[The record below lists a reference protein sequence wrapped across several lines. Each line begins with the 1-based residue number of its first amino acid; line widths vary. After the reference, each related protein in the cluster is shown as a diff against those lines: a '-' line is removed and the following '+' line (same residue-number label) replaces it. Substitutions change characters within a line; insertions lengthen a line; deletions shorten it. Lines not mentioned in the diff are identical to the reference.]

1 MSLLQNEDFT
11 IWQLRTSYLSAIK
24 DGIGDRLINV
34 NNSVLNTPGFRAAG
48 WFPLSINPAVQ
59 DSAAQIKRTYSPPIP
74 TTATVASEYYRLARY
89 GNAEEREGDG
99 LGIGE
104 DDEGGM
110 VTGGGGSTHT
120 LGTRNHGRGAR
131 RNRRRERQQN
141 DQRYGEGED
150 EDSSDLSDESDEDGG
165 GGEFTQ
171 RAAQQIK
178 FSKMPIRTRAGSSPI
193 RASSD
198 RRVGPEVTVTCP
210 SRASPDNRYRRSS
223 AGAVEVMKVRSRGDT
238 TTSSDLSEN
247 ELDPALFKRRTIH
260 FSSEHQVIEEPADRE
275 PEGTNEVTEVT
286 ADHNSEMTAGEINE
300 NEQDE
305 DFGGESADSVLS
317 SDFGATAGSPSL
329 LAEVDMNGTLDS
341 SPIVM
346 HKLPNA
352 GSTQGVS
359 PKKPKNSAPV
369 LQDLPPP
376 RPISTVQPVSL
387 LTKELKA
394 RKKVPSNPVERF
406 APLWANGSTTALNV
420 KIYAPFS
427 NQPDKPFD
435 LPIFREF
442 KDEDHSG
449 PVTVADAIGLSLW
462 RYMKEDIKPPIE
474 GDKLNVNRWTLR
486 MVEDGEIEYDFPPLG
501 RNLPLA
507 DFTSNN
513 NRAAALRGR
522 IRGKPY
528 DEFALVE
535 ATQEEFEENE
545 RLYPKFSTPEKSEE
559 SGEPASSEAAQPN
572 PTPAPQNKPA
582 TTRLNPILNQPFSSA
597 LNDNTLTPAD
607 RPAVPTNHAT
617 PRLGVSK
624 TLKVRF
630 INVDGSSQMMT
641 VNTSTD
647 SYIAEILDSVC
658 KRWGLDKGNYLLKV
672 MGSNTVAPLDRTVEA
687 LGSVTE
693 LDVVRRRFGAGSSLT
708 ASPGSSSPNAP
719 LMIDNANNAASKK
732 GKKGQQMLHPLAQK
746 QDLVGGYY
754 RRYYVFRKQSMSF
767 TTSNQRVLVLDNDYL
782 HIMPADSGKGVFEH
796 TGKTRSISFNDIVG
810 SKVSR
815 RHPKSFR
822 VVVLRGNEANEQK
835 RYDFEA
841 RNELEAVEIVDEIKK
856 NMAHYRI

>member
-1 MSLLQNEDFT
+1 MEANITFSLRPFT
-11 IWQLRTSYLSAIK
+11 LVIHAY
-24 DGIGDRLINV
+24 
-34 NNSVLNTPGFRAAG
+34 
-48 WFPLSINPAVQ
+48 
-59 DSAAQIKRTYSPPIP
+59 IP
-74 TTATVASEYYRLARY
+74 S
-89 GNAEEREGDG
+89 
-99 LGIGE
+99 
-104 DDEGGM
+104 
-110 VTGGGGSTHT
+110 
-120 LGTRNHGRGAR
+120 
-131 RNRRRERQQN
+131 
-141 DQRYGEGED
+141 
-150 EDSSDLSDESDEDGG
+150 
-165 GGEFTQ
+165 

-178 FSKMPIRTRAGSSPI
+178 FAKMPIRHRAGSSPI
-193 RASSD
+193 RSSD
-198 RRVGPEVTVTCP
+198 RRAGPEVTVTSP
-210 SRASPDNRYRRSS
+210 SRASPDNRFRRSS
-223 AGAVEVMKVRSRGDT
+223 LGAVEVMKVRSRGDT
-238 TTSSDLSEN
+238 TTSSDLSEG
-247 ELDPALFKRRTIH
+247 EMDPTLFKRRTIQ
-260 FSSEHQVIEEPADRE
+260 FSSQHQVIEEPENQEAE
-275 PEGTNEVTEVT
+275 STNRASVENSEVT
-286 ADHNSEMTAGEINE
+286 AGEMH
-300 NEQDE
+300 EQEE
-305 DFGGESADSVLS
+305 DFGAESPDSVLF
-317 SDFGATAGSPSL
+317 SDFGATAASTSL
-329 LAEVDMNGTLDS
+329 LADVDMNGTLDS
-341 SPIVM
+341 SPIMM
-346 HKLPNA
+346 HKISNA
-352 GSTQGVS
+352 GSSHSAS
-359 PKKPKNSAPV
+359 PKKPKTSAPT

-387 LTKELKA
+387 LSKELNA
-394 RKKVPSNPVERF
+394 RKKVPSNPVEKF
-406 APLWANGSTTALNV
+406 ASLWANGSTTALNV

-427 NQPDKPFD
+427 TQPDKPFD

-462 RYMKEDIKPPIE
+462 RYMKEGLKPPIE

-486 MVEDGEIEYDFPPLG
+486 MVEDGEVEYDFPPLG

-535 ATQEEFEENE
+535 ATQAEFEENE
-545 RLYPKFSTPEKSEE
+545 RLYPKFSAEQSEE
-559 SGEPASSEAAQPN
+559 SGEQASVGATTQQP
-572 PTPAPQNKPA
+572 TAAPQNKP

-597 LNDNTLTPAD
+597 LNDSSLTPAD
-607 RPAVPTNHAT
+607 RPAVPTSHAT
-617 PRLGVSK
+617 PRMGVSK

-630 INVDGSSQMMT
+630 INSDGSSQMTT

-708 ASPGSSSPNAP
+708 GSPGSSSPNAP
-719 LMIDNANNAASKK
+719 LLIDNSNNATSKK
-732 GKKGQQMLHPLAQK
+732 GKKGHQMLHPLAQK

-767 TTSNQRVLVLDNDYL
+767 TTSNQRILVIDNDYL

-841 RNELEAVEIVDEIKK
+841 RNEVEAVEIVDEIKK